1 MTEIQNIKSAS
12 DMELWVQDHG
22 YGRFCQAMVN
32 GEFKGSTL
40 RIAREWDINRSERR
54 KRRLALG
61 LAAIL
66 TAAALGVMGIYV
78 APVLLSA
85 AGH

>member
-1 MTEIQNIKSAS
+1 
-12 DMELWVQDHG
+12 MELWVQDNG
-22 YGRFCQAMVN
+22 YSRFCQAIVN

-40 RIAREWDINRSERR
+40 RIAREWDISRSERR
-54 KRRLALG
+54 KRRLVLG
-61 LAAIL
+61 LAAIVV
-66 TAAALGVMGIYV
+66 AAALGVIAVYV